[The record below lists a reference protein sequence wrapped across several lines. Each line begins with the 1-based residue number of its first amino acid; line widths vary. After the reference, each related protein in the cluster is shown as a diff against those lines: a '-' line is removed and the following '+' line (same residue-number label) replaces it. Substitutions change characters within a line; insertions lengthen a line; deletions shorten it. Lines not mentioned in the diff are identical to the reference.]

1 MIKPWF
7 FLHIDKRKYLK
18 KKIIKES
25 CRFGIQIVK
34 YNLFIKNYCNFI
46 NKKKYIKEILSA
58 IDFIH
63 AVSALLDYEFFKNKK
78 KKSQNFP
85 KVFNSFSD
93 YKKLKI
99 GLEISQKIQKFV
111 SKLGKIILSK
121 KLYIPER
128 LFNYTFLKNIQL
140 LKITYEMLKRL
151 TFYFMLA
158 FSHKNL
164 KKKKFFFFI
173 IPGNKKFLLTG
184 FLPQKKF
191 NLQDIKLKKFKKKII
206 FLGASIE
213 EDGFYSIEIKE
224 NDEINIIRFL
234 RKI

>member
-1 MIKPWF
+1 MILFTIKHFFDSHNYDIDKLELMNKIQEIKNKLSLIKQKVDQKNTKKAVMYRTTENPKGFTPKFSIQFSLWKNQGIKKILQFFLNIGLSLKEMIKPWF

-111 SKLGKIILSK
+111 STSKIQ
-121 KLYIPER
+121 Y
-128 LFNYTFLKNIQL
+128 
-140 LKITYEMLKRL
+140 
-151 TFYFMLA
+151 
-158 FSHKNL
+158 
-164 KKKKFFFFI
+164 
-173 IPGNKKFLLTG
+173 
-184 FLPQKKF
+184 
-191 NLQDIKLKKFKKKII
+191 
-206 FLGASIE
+206 
-213 EDGFYSIEIKE
+213 
-224 NDEINIIRFL
+224 
-234 RKI
+234 